1 MVVFALV
8 VLYIIKCEKVLWKQV
23 ALLAFMTILLPE
35 VTFDYKLIHLLVPAV
50 LFISTSPGKAGED
63 RLYMWLFGLLFIP
76 KAYAP
81 IGYETTIGVLLNPL
95 LMTAM
100 MGTIVW
106 RGIRRT
112 PAPEA

>member
-1 MVVFALV
+1 
-8 VLYIIKCEKVLWKQV
+8 
-23 ALLAFMTILLPE
+23 MTILLPE